1 MNANKPPS
9 CNVISFVNRYNYTS
23 PRDLEEIMED
33 FEDMGYLSDKG
44 KKFRM
49 AFWEMFIKSKK

>member
-1 MNANKPPS
+1 MNANKLPS
-9 CNVISFVNRYNYTS
+9 YNVVPFINKHDYIS

-49 AFWEMFIKSKK
+49 AFWKMFIKKS